1 MKKISLE
8 KLLEKDFGNNI
19 LSIRDLL
26 NLLIEKNKKK
36 VKKSIFIEEIQKII
50 NI

>member
-36 VKKSIFIEEIQKII
+36 VKKSIFIEEI
-50 NI
+50 